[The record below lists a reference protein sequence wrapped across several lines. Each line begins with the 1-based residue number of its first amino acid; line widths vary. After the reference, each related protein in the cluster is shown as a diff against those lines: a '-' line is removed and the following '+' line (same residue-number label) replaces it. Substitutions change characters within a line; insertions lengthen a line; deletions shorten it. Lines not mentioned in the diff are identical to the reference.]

1 MILPAKSLFDRFGT
15 LHTWIVG
22 IQYYEGRSRLAPP
35 AEIFFDREPD
45 NLFDPRAVAVFT
57 QDGTQIGHLPRYDAR
72 HLAPLIDAGA
82 VALVGRA
89 TGREQGGKIPI
100 QVDVHATAKLSPILA
115 HDPADDWRSIYHNL
129 LVWLW
134 SRMDDYSADTLAAF
148 RERLRDLAHSE
159 NLHPKTEFLY
169 RMMKAAIESRG
180 RAEQEAD
187 KERMLRF
194 FRGLSLGHPLGWP
207 ELSVY
212 PVEMGAPA
220 AVPPVPASPST
231 ELIGVEQTDKSRLLG
246 AIAAQC
252 AYPAGARGLLVLNR
266 NRFHSL
272 KWFNDPACAQV
283 VWYASILD
291 ALDYALADEDNTEPP
306 LSADAIKNSLIEQ
319 LERAEYKRADGGTA
333 TTGVVRFRGD
343 DHYGAAEIRDGYP
356 IHIEYGVQDAVYSPD
371 GAKK

>member
-1 MILPAKSLFDRFGT
+1 MILPAKPLFDRFGT

-35 AEIFFDREPD
+35 EELFFDREPE

-57 QDGTQIGHLPRYDAR
+57 QDGKQIGHLPRYDAR

-82 VALVGRA
+82 IALVGRA
-89 TGREQGGKIPI
+89 TGHEKGGRIPI

-115 HDPADDWRSIYHNL
+115 HDPADDWRAIYHNL

-159 NLHPKTEFLY
+159 DLYPKTEFLY
-169 RMMKAAIESRG
+169 RMMKAAIESRA

-187 KERMLRF
+187 KERVLQF
-194 FRGLSLGHPLGWP
+194 FRGLSLGQPLGWP

-212 PVEMGAPA
+212 PLAPGTPA
-220 AVPPVPASPST
+220 SDPQVPAEPTT
-231 ELIGVEQTDKSRLLG
+231 EITVVQQSDKSRLLS
-246 AIAAQC
+246 AIAARC
-252 AYPAGARGLLVLNR
+252 PYPTGTRGILVLTR
-266 NRFHSL
+266 NRFHSM
-272 KWFNDPACAQV
+272 KWFEDPSCAQV

-291 ALDYALADEDNTEPP
+291 ALDDALADEDDAQPP
-306 LSADAIKNSLIEQ
+306 LSPDAIKAALIAQ
-319 LERAEYKRADGGTA
+319 LERAEFKRASGGTA
-333 TTGVVRFRGD
+333 SACTVRFHGD

-356 IHIEYGVQDAVYSPD
+356 IHVEYRVQDEVYSPD
-371 GAKK
+371 VAKK